1 MAELRTPAAGPAGDQ
16 PEALLAEY
24 EAEKPARHLTGPA
37 RLVVSAAGVGL
48 SCYAIWW
55 VLDPQPAQR
64 YRMTFLA
71 VALGM
76 TFLVYRPWTRRRVP
90 TTPAGEPGPDERPE
104 RPGNGQP
111 DNPGVLDWALA
122 AAAVVVIAWPLLDF
136 DAFVR
141 RAVRPTTTDIALG
154 LAAIALVLEATRR
167 TIGWILPAICL
178 AFLAY
183 AYYGNLIPVGY
194 LLGHVGYDVDRL
206 VGQTFMGVE
215 GIFGVPLDVAATYI
229 VLFTIYGAVLEYSGA
244 GRYFIDVSFAAFG
257 RSAAAP
263 ARTVTLA
270 GFLLGTVSGSGVA
283 TTVTLGSVAWPVLRR
298 AGYPRDQGGGILA
311 ASGIGAILSPPTL
324 GAAAFIIA
332 EFLNVSYLQVL
343 LFATIP
349 TVLYY
354 LGIVL
359 AIEADS
365 RRFRTRAVGLDTPP
379 LGRLL
384 LRWGYHFSS
393 LFLIVILMAFGL
405 SPFRAVLY
413 ATVAAFLLSFL
424 DRSTWM
430 TPRRTWEALAAGA
443 IGVLPVAATTAAA
456 GIIVAVVTLTGL
468 GLKVSSIIVDLA
480 GGRLGLAALYSAIA
494 VLVLGLAVPVTASF
508 IIAAV
513 IIGPALT
520 TLGVEPFAAYMF
532 IFYYA
537 VLSEVSPPTALSA
550 VAAAAIT
557 GGNPFRTMML
567 TWRYTLPAFLVPFA
581 FVLSPRGEALLLEG
595 PVGTILLVLAVSVV
609 AVAALALATGAW
621 LAGPAGWP
629 ERALAGLAAVLLL
642 YLEPAAIGAGLALAA
657 AAVAVHLL
665 TRRRRR
671 AAGGAAPTGK
681 AGRPA
686 EENAEPGGPDETDE
700 TDETTEARRQP

>member
-298 AGYPRDQGGGILA
+298 AGYPRDQGGGVLA

-365 RRFRTRAVGLDTPP
+365 RRFRTRAVELDTPP

-393 LFLIVILMAFGL
+393 LFLIVILMALGL

-508 IIAAV
+508 IISAV

-595 PVGTILLVLAVSVV
+595 PVGTILLALAVSVV

-629 ERALAGLAAVLLL
+629 ERVLAGLAAVLLL
-642 YLEPAAIGAGLALAA
+642 YLEPAAIAAGLALAA

-671 AAGGAAPTGK
+671 AVGGATPAGE

-686 EENAEPGGPDETDE
+686 EEDAKPGGPDETDE

>member
-16 PEALLAEY
+16 SEVLLAEY

-37 RLVVSAAGVGL
+37 RLVVSVAGVGL

-55 VLDPQPAQR
+55 VLDPKPAQR

-90 TTPAGEPGPDERPE
+90 TTPAGGPGAGERPE

-183 AYYGNLIPVGY
+183 AYYGNFIPVGY

-332 EFLNVSYLQVL
+332 EFLNVSYLKVL

-365 RRFRTRAVGLDTPP
+365 RRFRTRAVALDTPP

-393 LFLIVILMAFGL
+393 LFLIVVLMALGL

-413 ATVAAFLLSFL
+413 ATIAAFLLSFL

-443 IGVLPVAATTAAA
+443 TGVLAVAGPCAAA
-456 GIIVAVVTLTGL
+456 GIIVAGVTLTRL
-468 GLKVSSIIVDLA
+468 RLEVSSIIVDLA
-480 GGRLGLAALYSAIA
+480 GGRLVLAALYSAVA

-508 IIAAV
+508 IISAV

-520 TLGVEPFAAYMF
+520 TLGVEPFAAFMF

-550 VAAAAIT
+550 VAAAPLT
-557 GGNPFRTMML
+557 RGNPFRTMML
-567 TWRYTLPAFLVPFA
+567 TWRDTLPAFLVPFA
-581 FVLSPRGEALLLEG
+581 FVLSPPGEALALEG
-595 PVGTILLVLAVSVV
+595 PVGTILLTLAVSVV
-609 AVAALALATGAW
+609 AVAALALAT
-621 LAGPAGWP
+621 
-629 ERALAGLAAVLLL
+629 
-642 YLEPAAIGAGLALAA
+642 

-665 TRRRRR
+665 TRRRR
-671 AAGGAAPTGK
+671 AAGGAAPAGE

-686 EENAEPGGPDETDE
+686 GEDANPGGPDETDE

>member
-122 AAAVVVIAWPLLDF
+122 AAAVIVIAWPLLDF

-154 LAAIALVLEATRR
+154 LAAIALVLEATGR

-178 AFLAY
+178 IFLAY

-229 VLFTIYGAVLEYSGA
+229 VLFTIHGAVLESSGA

-257 RSAAAP
+257 GSAAAP

-365 RRFRTRAVGLDTPP
+365 RRFRTRAVELDTPP

-480 GGRLGLAALYSAIA
+480 GGRLTLAALYSAIA

-520 TLGVEPFAAYMF
+520 TLGVEPFAAFMF

-581 FVLSPRGEALLLEG
+581 FVLS
-595 PVGTILLVLAVSVV
+595 
-609 AVAALALATGAW
+609 TGAW

-629 ERALAGLAAVLLL
+629 ERVLAGLAAVLLL
-642 YLEPAAIGAGLALAA
+642 YLEPAAIAAGLALAA

-671 AAGGAAPTGK
+671 TAGGAAPAGE
-681 AGRPA
+681 AGRPVGEDA
-686 EENAEPGGPDETDE
+686 KPGGPDETDE
-700 TDETTEARRQP
+700 PDETTEARRQP